1 MQTALRQYRQMTVDH
16 CVEYLCEQGCAK
28 VSGYIEALQSDQRL
42 PELSRLSDYERQ
54 AVLDELV
61 EVMSVYQGNCS
72 R

>member
-16 CVEYLCEQGCAK
+16 CVEYLCGQGCAK
-28 VSGYIEALQSDQRL
+28 VSGYIDALQNDQRL

-61 EVMSVYQGNCS
+61 EVMSVYHGNCS

>member
-16 CVEYLCEQGCAK
+16 YVEYLCEQGCAK
-28 VSGYIEALQSDQRL
+28 VSVYIEALQNEQWL
-42 PELSRLSDYERQ
+42 PELGRLSDYERQ

-61 EVMSVYQGNCS
+61 DVMSVYRGNCS